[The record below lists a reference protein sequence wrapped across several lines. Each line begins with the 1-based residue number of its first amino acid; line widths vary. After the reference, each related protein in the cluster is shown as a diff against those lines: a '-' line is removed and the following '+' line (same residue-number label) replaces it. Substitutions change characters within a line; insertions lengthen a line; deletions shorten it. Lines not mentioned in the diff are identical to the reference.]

1 MSIKQSRDF
10 LLKILAIKTT
20 NSSKHLDTCNVG
32 SGPRNVS
39 VSFLQFGLD
48 NIHARPD
55 WGQKLNCFSYS
66 IRKFLCTRTTQ
77 PIFDLSAVKC
87 IRSIRR
93 WSYETF
99 LKERA
104 IKFVV
109 MVTPEDLKANAEYI
123 KMADYVCQ
131 VKGGSNNNNYANV
144 DLIVSIAKRYNVEGK
159 KC

>member
-1 MSIKQSRDF
+1 MVLNLKQERGTWIVRCESIF
-10 LLKILAIKTT
+10 I
-20 NSSKHLDTCNVG
+20 
-32 SGPRNVS
+32 
-39 VSFLQFGLD
+39 
-48 NIHARPD
+48 
-55 WGQKLNCFSYS
+55 
-66 IRKFLCTRTTQ
+66 
-77 PIFDLSAVKC
+77 SAVKC

-131 VKGGSNNNNYANV
+131 VKFLNST
-144 DLIVSIAKRYNVEGK
+144 
-159 KC
+159 